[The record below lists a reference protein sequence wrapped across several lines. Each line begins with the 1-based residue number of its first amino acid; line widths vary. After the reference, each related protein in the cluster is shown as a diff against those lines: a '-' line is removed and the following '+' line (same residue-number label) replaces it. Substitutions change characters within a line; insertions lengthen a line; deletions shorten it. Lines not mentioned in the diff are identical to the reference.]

1 MDWVTIIWSMTFT
14 TCLAL
19 GSIYLLV
26 VLKKRSEWWHL
37 LFVLTAFSIAAMAV
51 FEYATF
57 HTSSTDRFGELYR
70 WALVPFGI
78 MFVAGMWFTREYLKA
93 GPLWLAIA
101 ATAGRALALILNFIF
116 TPNLSFREITDLRKI
131 PFLASEIS
139 VPVGV
144 PNPWG
149 LVGQA
154 SSMLV
159 LAFCIVATVQACRR
173 GDWQKGILVGG
184 SMATFVFLTVL
195 LGALVIWLKLPV
207 PFISSLTFVGVIL
220 AMAYQLSDDVIRSAR
235 LSEQEKQMTLAVE
248 AAGLGIWFR
257 DLRTETSWGNERCK
271 DLFDFDSYEPYD
283 FDELLDRVH
292 PQDREILV
300 NNLHRAIESRGVYAA
315 QYRIRLRNGSTRW
328 ISSYG
333 RVECN
338 DAGKPVVVRGASLDI
353 TDQKAAEEVAL
364 ELSGKLIG
372 AHEDERSRLAR
383 ELHDDLSQQIA
394 YLAIRLETI
403 AGDEA
408 IKGQIREL
416 TPAVKKLAT
425 TVHRISHE
433 LHPAKLQQLG
443 LEISIHSFC
452 EETKLASGLDVEF
465 SSENVPTDIPDNIAL
480 CLYRIVQESLQ
491 NTIRHSGAT
500 YAEIELSTDGDHRLA
515 LTVTDNGKGFDTQAP
530 PSKTSLGIISMR
542 ERVRSVN
549 GTINITSAPDQG
561 TTIRVIVPTSS

>member
-19 GSIYLLV
+19 GTIYLLV
-26 VLKKRSEWWHL
+26 VLKRRSEWWHL

-57 HTSSTDRFGELYR
+57 HTSSTERFGQIYR
-70 WALVPFGI
+70 WALIPFGI

-116 TPNLSFREITDLRKI
+116 TPNLSFRQITDLRKI
-131 PFLASEIS
+131 PFLGSEIL
-139 VPVGV
+139 VPIGI

-149 LVGQA
+149 LVGQT
-154 SSMLV
+154 SSLLV

-195 LGALVIWLKLPV
+195 AGALVIWLKLPV

-220 AMAYQLSDDVIRSAR
+220 AMAYQLSDDVVRSAR
-235 LSEQEKQMTLAVE
+235 LSEQEKQMKLAVE
-248 AAGLGIWFR
+248 AAGVGIWVR
-257 DLRTETSWGNERCK
+257 DLRTQTSWGNERCK
-271 DLFDFDSYEPYD
+271 DLFDFDSFEPYD
-283 FDELLDRVH
+283 LDELIGRVH
-292 PQDREILV
+292 PQDRDNLV
-300 NNLHRAIESRGVYAA
+300 NSLHRAIEDRGVYAA
-315 QYRIRLRNGSTRW
+315 QYRIRLRDGSYRW

-338 DAGKPVVVRGASLDI
+338 EAGKPLVLRGASLDI
-353 TDQKAAEEVAL
+353 TDQKAAEQVAL
-364 ELSGKLIG
+364 ELSGRLIR
-372 AHEDERSRLAR
+372 AHEEERSRVAR

-403 AGDEA
+403 KADEPV
-408 IKGQIREL
+408 KNQIQEL
-416 TPAVKKLAT
+416 TPAVKQLASS
-425 TVHRISHE
+425 VHRISHE
-433 LHPAKLQQLG
+433 LHPAKLKQLG
-443 LEISIHSFC
+443 LEIAIDSFC
-452 EETKLASGLDVEF
+452 KETRLAHDLDVEF
-465 SSENVPTDIPDNIAL
+465 LSEGVPPDVPDNVAL
-480 CLYRIVQESLQ
+480 CLYRIVQEALQ
-491 NTIRHSGAT
+491 NTLKHGHARSAT
-500 YAEIELSTDGDHRLA
+500 VELNVDENGRLI
-515 LTVTDNGKGFDTQAP
+515 LTVSDDGKGFDTQTV
-530 PSKTSLGIISMR
+530 PSKSALGIVSMR

-549 GTINITSAPDQG
+549 GSITITSAPGEG
-561 TTIRVIVPTSS
+561 TRIQVSVPS